1 MPNVLGHFNE
11 KLLGFL
17 WLRERVNGGPSRRR
31 GSSQVYKIV
40 SFKNKITME
49 KDPLRWKWEL
59 SVKALHADQQR

>member
-11 KLLGFL
+11 KSLGFL
-17 WLRERVNGGPSRRR
+17 WLRERVNGWPSRR